1 MSRPGIGITC
11 YVERARF
18 TAWDVPASLL
28 PQSYVDRVAAAGGQ
42 PVILPP
48 AGAPASLVDLLDG
61 LIVAGGGDV
70 GPARYGAAAH
80 PETGYVRDFRDE
92 AELAL
97 VGAALDRGLPFL
109 GICRGMQVLNVHL
122 GGSLH
127 QHLPD
132 VVGHTGHAPVPG
144 EYGRIAVDVEPGGLL
159 AKATG
164 GGALEPAHYHHQA
177 LDRLGRG
184 LSVSARTA
192 DGCVEAVELAG
203 HPFALAVQWHPE
215 VDADTGLFA
224 AFVDAAG
231 ALRTVAADPYHH
243 RPWTSRARRSH
254 SAESSTESREPRR
267 PRGSRPS
274 AARSRRPRRSTST

>member
-1 MSRPGIGITC
+1 MTRPVIGVTC

-28 PQSYVDRVAAAGGQ
+28 PQSYVDRVTAAGGQ

-48 AGAPASLVDLLDG
+48 TGAPASLVNVLDG

-70 GPARYGAAAH
+70 DPARYGEPAH

-132 VVGHTGHAPVPG
+132 VVGHTGHAPAPG
-144 EYGRIAVDVEPGGLL
+144 QYGRIPVEVDAGSAL
-159 AKATG
+159 AKVTG
-164 GGALEPAHYHHQA
+164 AASLEPAHYHHQA
-177 LDRLGRG
+177 LDRLGEG

-231 ALRTVAADPYHH
+231 VLRAVGATPYHR

-254 SAESSTESREPRR
+254 SAESSTESPGTRR
-267 PRGSRPS
+267 PRESRPS
-274 AARSRRPRRSTST
+274 AAGCRKRPRRTST